1 MVYSHVG
8 LPDEAQRHVA
18 LALDLNPNN
27 TIPRFRIGA
36 YTALQCKFQD
46 ALAVLKTVPPD
57 VSPFL
62 VDRVKAEVYV
72 QLGRPE
78 KARAII
84 DGYLARHPDDEG
96 GSLTSVGHCCWQRR
110 ERQKKQKRRSPVR
123 SSSAGASAIFTTP
136 RTTSPPRTPRCGGPT
151 KRSIE
156 TAADDGF
163 PCYPYFARDPNLDS
177 LRGHTRFVDV
187 MSLLHERW
195 KPERRVLPV
204 WSRWN
209 RHDFRLPD
217 AWRGARAA
225 NRRLGPDRVD
235 VGATSVP
242 PDGCSSLVAPARE
255 MGQMIA
261 TAGRPALEL

>member
-1 MVYSHVG
+1 
-8 LPDEAQRHVA
+8 
-18 LALDLNPNN
+18 
-27 TIPRFRIGA
+27 
-36 YTALQCKFQD
+36 
-46 ALAVLKTVPPD
+46 
-57 VSPFL
+57 
-62 VDRVKAEVYV
+62 
-72 QLGRPE
+72 
-78 KARAII
+78 
-84 DGYLARHPDDEG
+84 
-96 GSLTSVGHCCWQRR
+96 
-110 ERQKKQKRRSPVR
+110 
-123 SSSAGASAIFTTP
+123 
-136 RTTSPPRTPRCGGPT
+136 
-151 KRSIE
+151 
-156 TAADDGF
+156 
-163 PCYPYFARDPNLDS
+163 
-177 LRGHTRFVDV
+177 V
-187 MSLLHERW
+187 MSVLHERW